1 MAARSGGT
9 DSDDIRELARRVVA
23 ARGARTWDGYQ
34 RFRGIL
40 APYQL
45 RLIDSERPLIARHW
59 GRRTGKTTAFIGKTL
74 KTFELNANARVF
86 YFAPTGEQGVD
97 ILWEEL
103 QAYNRDFD
111 LGLREHWSDKWWT
124 LDNRKLEV
132 FSFHDRSDVERAR
145 GRKAHLV
152 EIDEAQLAPDWF
164 GHQCES
170 AIMPVTLDYLG
181 QVWATGTPAPSADG
195 FFFDACHESKWEC
208 EPPVT
213 AADNPFFTRQ
223 GRDPLRE
230 ARERFNLA
238 EDSVTYRREWL
249 GLWIVDPDAL
259 VYAIPDKA
267 VMAAP
272 AAFYAHVYGLDFGF
286 RDKDAMGRVDVDQ
299 ARSRAHLGWIEEWD
313 GKQTNHQLF
322 ERILQ
327 QQERF
332 PGPVV
337 FDPAGHTTKKTIETF
352 RNDAPKIMW
361 VMADKQRKIEFI
373 QTLNDDLRSGVAT
386 VEPDSPML
394 REARRLRWRR
404 PGALAVDADHSDL
417 GDAWLYAHRYARD
430 LLRALPEPPPPR
442 KQFDPFDEYMKR
454 QEKGPQASHRGY
466 FADRRR
472 GLG

>member
-1 MAARSGGT
+1 MQWG
-9 DSDDIRELARRVVA
+9 DDVRDLARRVVA

-34 RFRGIL
+34 RFRSIL

-74 KTFELNANARVF
+74 KVFEEHGNARVF

-97 ILWEEL
+97 IVWEEL
-103 QAYNRDFD
+103 QQYNQEFD
-111 LGLREHWSDKWWT
+111 LGLTPHWSEKWWS
-124 LDNRKLEV
+124 LDGRRLEI
-132 FSFHDRSDVERAR
+132 FSFHDRSDVARAR

-164 GHQCES
+164 AHECES

-181 QVWATGTPAPSADG
+181 QVWATGTPAPVAEG
-195 FFFDACHESKWEC
+195 FFFDACHESSWEC

-213 AADNPFFTRQ
+213 AAENPFFVRQ
-223 GRDPLRE
+223 GRDPMRE
-230 ARERFNLA
+230 ARERFSLA
-238 EDSVTYRREWL
+238 EDSITYRREWC

-259 VYAIPDKA
+259 VYAIPDAA
-267 VMAAP
+267 VLAAP

-286 RDKDAMGRVDVDQ
+286 SDKDALSRVDVDQ
-299 ARSRAHLGWIEEWD
+299 ARARAHLGWIVEWD

-322 ERILQ
+322 EKILQ

-337 FDPAGHTTKKTIETF
+337 FDPAGHTTKKTVETF

-361 VMADKQRKIEFI
+361 VMADKARKVEFI

-386 VEPDSPML
+386 VETGSPML
-394 REARRLRWRR
+394 REARRLRWKR
-404 PGALAVDADHSDL
+404 PGKVATDADHSDL

-430 LLRALPEPPPPR
+430 LLRALPKPAPPKKP
-442 KQFDPFDEYMKR
+442 FDPFDEYMKR
-454 QEKGPQASHRGY
+454 QQEAQPTSHRGY

-472 GLG
+472 RLG